1 MPNAATVSYGDKT
14 YTVTIDVQPA
24 AGEDGMPT
32 TSPPPEPVA
41 EPASGAE
48 DQEYPDDFEPVEGS
62 STKGGRKPRR
72 TNRRGPGRPRKTRRY
87 RRRSIRK

>member
-1 MPNAATVSYGDKT
+1 MPNTATVSYGDKT

-32 TSPPPEPVA
+32 VPQPAIPVT
-41 EPASGAE
+41 
-48 DQEYPDDFEPVEGS
+48 GS
-62 STKGGRKPRR
+62 TTDVNPQSAKEAIGGRKLRR